1 MKYYTI
7 LFNNGD
13 KLERKKMK
21 DIINYIYDNN
31 IDDSKYKYIYD
42 RINKNKLSYVK
53 DIQIAEDD
61 KNYYEKQK
69 ENYNPIIR
77 KEKYNNTKEQYK
89 NTIRNYYQTNKEDI
103 NKRRKVIY
111 NYKKTIDFLYNINTN
126 LFN

>member
-77 KEKYNNTKEQYK
+77 REKYNNTKEQYK

>member
-53 DIQIAEDD
+53 DIEIAEDD

-77 KEKYNNTKEQYK
+77 REKYNNTKEQYK